1 MPRTASIAAT
11 PRSMPCW
18 PGSREFCVERVRSGL
33 SVARSARQR
42 LDIHLNDVTEDGQH
56 GQRIRPAR
64 RTARVARPRGHR
76 PAGGCRRDGYLHP
89 APCRPEADRGAGTD
103 ALPAPVDR
111 GHLRLPVGGL
121 AHHEGTLS
129 DRIGRRRLVLI
140 GAAAFALASTAA
152 AFSTTPEMLIAAR
165 AVMGVAGATLAP
177 STLPLIR
184 NTFLSEQQRAVAVGI
199 WIGSFSVG
207 AALGPFVG
215 GVLLETFWW
224 GAVFLVP
231 VPVMALLLVIGPR
244 LLPELRDPKAG
255 RLDLTSAALSGA
267 AVLAAVYGMK
277 IVAQATQP
285 GRRPRSSPPVSCL
298 APSSCAASGTWSMRS
313 SISNCSGFHCSV
325 RRS

>member
-1 MPRTASIAAT
+1 MGNASAPRAG
-11 PRSMPCW
+11 R
-18 PGSREFCVERVRSGL
+18 REWLGL
-33 SVARSARQR
+33 VA
-42 LDIHLNDVTEDGQH
+42 I
-56 GQRIRPAR
+56 
-64 RTARVARPRGHR
+64 
-76 PAGGCRRDGYLHP
+76 
-89 APCRPEADRGAGTD
+89 
-103 ALPAPVDR
+103 ALPAVVVVMDISILHLAVPKLTAALAPTPSQLLWIVDIY
-111 GHLRLPVGGL
+111 GFLL
-121 AHHEGTLS
+121 AGSLITMGTLS

-184 NTFLSEQQRAVAVGI
+184 NTFLNEQQRAVAVGI